1 MSSLIFNP
9 SNNGNG
15 SVSVNVIGDDKNYN
29 LTLPNTNGTLVST
42 VNGKTANNN
51 GSVTIDVGVKS
62 VNGVAPDSK
71 GNVAVKVQSVA
82 SSDEVV
88 AGTDNTKMMTPL
100 RTKESVQQFSPTDYV
115 TGLSVSGQTVTFT
128 KKNGTTGKITT
139 QDTKYTH
146 PNSGVSAGTYN
157 TVTVNAQGHVT
168 GGNNVGYLRLTGGI
182 LTGLLRMTK
191 DTYIGASQD
200 ENIKGLEIG
209 GGRTWKDG
217 AGLFLRNN
225 SATGE
230 GESGQWGLVA
240 QNAASGTEG
249 VLIGHAD
256 NLWFNGGIVERSNE
270 IFGSVIEGGFY
281 DVYRYTTGLQII
293 IAGVT
298 IPGNQLDVIFTF
310 PRPFI
315 NQSYSIA
322 ANAYTEYGDIAV
334 TWGLDTT
341 TSIKLYR
348 KYYNGNFNL
357 PTYIKCAFIGK
368 WK

>member
-29 LTLPNTNGTLVST
+29 LALPNTNGTLVSS

-62 VNGVAPDSK
+62 VNGVAPDSN

-168 GGNNVGYLRLTGGI
+168 GGNNVKYAKSVDNITPDNSGNVNLGLHAVATSGDYNDLRNKPSMPATPNAYITETYRDGSQWYRKWSDGLIEQGGVHYDYDHDI
-182 LTGLLRMTK
+182 TFPTPFSGTNYAISGWVGRTDRHIYPVMTVVVYER
-191 DTYIGASQD
+191 TTASFSC
-200 ENIKGLEIG
+200 EIG
-209 GGRTWKDG
+209 YTRD
-217 AGLFLRNN
+217 
-225 SATGE
+225 
-230 GESGQWGLVA
+230 
-240 QNAASGTEG
+240 
-249 VLIGHAD
+249 D
-256 NLWFNGGIVERSNE
+256 NHTFTYEERS
-270 IFGSVIEGGFY
+270 
-281 DVYRYTTGLQII
+281 
-293 IAGVT
+293 T
-298 IPGNQLDVIFTF
+298 IYW
-310 PRPFI
+310 
-315 NQSYSIA
+315 S
-322 ANAYTEYGDIAV
+322 AV
-334 TWGLDTT
+334 G
-341 TSIKLYR
+341 Y
-348 KYYNGNFNL
+348 
-357 PTYIKCAFIGK
+357 
-368 WK
+368 

>member
-15 SVSVNVIGDDKNYN
+15 SVSINVFGDDENYN
-29 LTLPNTNGTLVST
+29 LTLPNTNGTLVSS

-146 PNSGVSAGTYN
+146 PNSGVSAGT
-157 TVTVNAQGHVT
+157 
-168 GGNNVGYLRLTGGI
+168 
-182 LTGLLRMTK
+182 
-191 DTYIGASQD
+191 
-200 ENIKGLEIG
+200 
-209 GGRTWKDG
+209 
-217 AGLFLRNN
+217 
-225 SATGE
+225 
-230 GESGQWGLVA
+230 
-240 QNAASGTEG
+240 
-249 VLIGHAD
+249 
-256 NLWFNGGIVERSNE
+256 
-270 IFGSVIEGGFY
+270 FY
-281 DVYRYTTGLQII
+281 
-293 IAGVT
+293 
-298 IPGNQLDVIFTF
+298 F
-310 PRPFI
+310 PI
-315 NQSYSIA
+315 
-322 ANAYTEYGDIAV
+322 
-334 TWGLDTT
+334 
-341 TSIKLYR
+341 
-348 KYYNGNFNL
+348 
-357 PTYIKCAFIGK
+357 
-368 WK
+368 

>member
-1 MSSLIFNP
+1 MSSLILNP
-9 SNNGNG
+9 SNSGSG
-15 SVSVNVIGDDKNYN
+15 SVTLNIFGDDTEYN
-29 LTLPNTNGTLVST
+29 INLPKTNGTLVSS
-42 VNGKTANNN
+42 VNGKGANNN

-82 SSDEVV
+82 TSDEVV

-146 PNSGVSAGTYN
+146 PNSGVRAGTYN

-168 GGNNVGYLRLTGGI
+168 GGNNVGYLQLTGGT
-182 LTGLLRMTK
+182 LTGALRFTE
-191 DTYIGASQD
+191 DTRIYAVLD
-200 ENIKGLEIG
+200 ETLKGLELNG
-209 GGRTWKDG
+209 GYDYNNG
-217 AGLFLRNN
+217 ATLFLRSN

-240 QNAASGTEG
+240 RDVSTGEEG
-249 VLIGHAD
+249 ALIGHAD
-256 NLWFNGGIVERSNE
+256 NLWFNGGLVERSSE
-270 IFGSVIEGGFY
+270 IFGSSIDGGFY
-281 DVYRYTTGLQII
+281 DVYRYATGLQII

-298 IPGNQLDVIFTF
+298 IPANQLGLTFTF

-322 ANAYTEYGDIAV
+322 ANAYTEDADAVV
-334 TWGLDTT
+334 TWALDTT
-341 TSIKLYR
+341 TKLKLYR
-348 KYYNGNFNL
+348 RLYNGNYNL
-357 PTYIKCAFIGK
+357 PSYVKCAFIGK

>member
-9 SNNGNG
+9 SDNGIG

-71 GNVAVKVQSVA
+71 GNVAMKVQSVA
-82 SSDEVV
+82 TSDEVV

-168 GGNNVGYLRLTGGI
+168 GGNNVGYLPLTGGEI
-182 LTGLLRMTK
+182 LGDIHYRVQNGEFSIGSSTK
-191 DTYIGASQD
+191 GARLALNEATR
-200 ENIKGLEIG
+200 ENHKGQVILQAD
-209 GGRTWKDG
+209 DG
-217 AGLFLRNN
+217 TTQAFFNVFPNGDLK
-225 SATGE
+225 
-230 GESGQWGLVA
+230 
-240 QNAASGTEG
+240 
-249 VLIGHAD
+249 
-256 NLWFNGGIVERSNE
+256 FNGNAVDYIVQQSN
-270 IFGSVIEGGFY
+270 GV
-281 DVYRYTTGLQII
+281 VRYASGLQIVWFSAPI
-293 IAGVT
+293 TTPRDETQPWNLTYPLPFVEGRPISVSINLRGNWAYSTNIQLEDTGLNGCSGTLRRKDGDPTNNADIYGIA
-298 IPGNQLDVIFTF
+298 
-310 PRPFI
+310 
-315 NQSYSIA
+315 
-322 ANAYTEYGDIAV
+322 
-334 TWGLDTT
+334 
-341 TSIKLYR
+341 
-348 KYYNGNFNL
+348 
-357 PTYIKCAFIGK
+357 IGY
-368 WK
+368 WR

>member
-15 SVSVNVIGDDKNYN
+15 SVSVNMIGDDKNYN

-168 GGNNVGYLRLTGGI
+168 GGSNVTYGNFPSGTRLLFYQANAPTGWTKVTDIGNRAVKIVDDATGGTLAGSVNFSDVFKSVTTSSVAVSGTVGDRK
-182 LTGLLRMTK
+182 LT
-191 DTYIGASQD
+191 
-200 ENIKGLEIG
+200 
-209 GGRTWKDG
+209 
-217 AGLFLRNN
+217 
-225 SATGE
+225 
-230 GESGQWGLVA
+230 VA
-240 QNAASGTEG
+240 QLAAHGHEG
-249 VLIGHAD
+249 
-256 NLWFNGGIVERSNE
+256 
-270 IFGSVIEGGFY
+270 Y
-281 DVYRYTTGLQII
+281 
-293 IAGVT
+293 
-298 IPGNQLDVIFTF
+298 
-310 PRPFI
+310 
-315 NQSYSIA
+315 
-322 ANAYTEYGDIAV
+322 
-334 TWGLDTT
+334 
-341 TSIKLYR
+341 
-348 KYYNGNFNL
+348 YYNNHGQDTSNPRDCPARDGGSGSILSLPIDGSDAAHNHPFTGSSHSHTVNL
-357 PTYIKCAFIGK
+357 SVKYINVIVCRKD
-368 WK
+368 

>member
-9 SNNGNG
+9 SDNGIG

-29 LTLPNTNGTLVST
+29 LTLPNTNGTLVSS

-146 PNSGVSAGTYN
+146 PNSGVKAGTYN

-168 GGNNVGYLRLTGGI
+168 GGNNVGYLPLTGGT
-182 LTGLLRMTK
+182 LTGTIFI
-191 DTYIGASQD
+191 TEGSYISAVEP
-200 ENIKGLEIG
+200 ENFKGLEIG

-217 AGLFLRNN
+217 AGLFLRSN

-249 VLIGHAD
+249 ILFGRAD
-256 NLWFNGGIVERSNE
+256 NLWFNGGLVERSNE

-281 DVYRYTTGLQII
+281 DVYRYATGLQII

-298 IPGNQLDVIFTF
+298 IPANQLGLTFTF

-322 ANAYTEYGDIAV
+322 ANAYTEYGDMAV
-334 TWGLDTT
+334 TWALDTT

-348 KYYNGNFNL
+348 KFYDGNYHL
-357 PTYIKCAFIGK
+357 PSYVKCAFIGK

>member
-1 MSSLIFNP
+1 MSSLILNP
-9 SNNGNG
+9 SNSGSG
-15 SVSVNVIGDDKNYN
+15 SVTLNIFGDDTEYN
-29 LTLPNTNGTLVST
+29 INLPKTNGTLVSS

-82 SSDEVV
+82 TSDEVV

-146 PNSGVSAGTYN
+146 PNSGVNAGTYN

-168 GGNNVGYLRLTGGI
+168 GGNNVGYLQLTGGT
-182 LTGLLRMTK
+182 LTGALHMTK
-191 DTYIGASQD
+191 DTHIWAVLD
-200 ENIKGLEIG
+200 ETLKGLELG
-209 GGRTWKDG
+209 GGKDYKIG
-217 AGLFLRNN
+217 ACLFLRNN

-230 GESGQWGLVA
+230 GESGQWGLAA
-240 QNAASGTEG
+240 QDASSGAEG
-249 VLIGHAD
+249 VLIGRAD
-256 NLWFNGGIVERSNE
+256 NLWFNGGLVERSSE

-281 DVYRYTTGLQII
+281 DVYRYATGLQII

-298 IPGNQLDVIFTF
+298 IPANQLGLTFTF

-322 ANAYTEYGDIAV
+322 ANAYTEYGDMAV
-334 TWGLDTT
+334 TWALDTT

-348 KYYNGNFNL
+348 KFYDGNYHL
-357 PTYIKCAFIGK
+357 PSYVKCAFIGK

>member
-168 GGNNVGYLRLTGGI
+168 GGNNANYDNFPSGTRLLFYQANAPTGWTKVTGIGNRAVKIVDDATGGT
-182 LTGLLRMTK
+182 LAGSVNFSDVFKSLNTNSVATSGTVGETK
-191 DTYIGASQD
+191 LS
-200 ENIKGLEIG
+200 
-209 GGRTWKDG
+209 
-217 AGLFLRNN
+217 
-225 SATGE
+225 
-230 GESGQWGLVA
+230 VA
-240 QNAASGTEG
+240 QLASHTHKLKIHGGSNGTALSTYAADYYKWEDWYCESTGSDQTHTHSFSGSSHSHF
-249 VLIGHAD
+249 V
-256 NLWFNGGIVERSNE
+256 NLSVKYINVIVC
-270 IFGSVIEGGFY
+270 
-281 DVYRYTTGLQII
+281 
-293 IAGVT
+293 
-298 IPGNQLDVIFTF
+298 
-310 PRPFI
+310 
-315 NQSYSIA
+315 
-322 ANAYTEYGDIAV
+322 
-334 TWGLDTT
+334 
-341 TSIKLYR
+341 R
-348 KYYNGNFNL
+348 KD
-357 PTYIKCAFIGK
+357 
-368 WK
+368 